1 MDYTIP
7 PDTIYNNDLFAMAPR
22 LWHWPSEL
30 AEKVKSIATGKSI
43 KVAIGDTGYTKHVDG
58 PEPIASKSFISGQSA
73 LRDGNGH
80 GTHCAGTALGRNG
93 IGVAPDADLIVFKC
107 LSDQGSGSST
117 GIAQGIRWAA
127 EQGADVIS
135 LSLGGG
141 GSDNETNRAID
152 YAFSLGCIVN
162 AAAGNAG
169 YNGANTIGWPGKY
182 EGCICC
188 GAYQASGQ
196 IANFSSGG
204 REIDWACPGQ
214 DIISFS
220 KNGSGY
226 TSMSGTSMATP
237 FGSGLLACIVE
248 VMRRQGKPQWTAA
261 KSVNEFFKAN
271 LKDAGAPG
279 FDPRFG
285 LGIPVADSLLQSL
298 LRSELV
304 LA

>member
-1 MDYTIP
+1 MDYFLP
-7 PDTIYNNDLFAMAPR
+7 PDLVVSDVVYASNVR
-22 LWHWPSEL
+22 LWHWPTEL
-30 AEKVKSIATGKSI
+30 AEKVGKFATGKGI
-43 KVAIGDTGYTKHVDG
+43 KIGIGDTGYTKHMDG
-58 PEPIASKSFISGQSA
+58 PAPIAAKSFIRGESTEDPQS
-73 LRDGNGH
+73 GH
-80 GTHCAGTALGRNG
+80 GTHVAGTSLGRNG
-93 IGVAPDADLIVFKC
+93 IGVAPDADLIVAKV
-107 LSDQGSGSST
+107 LSNGGSGSSA
-117 GIAQGIRWAA
+117 GIAQGIRWMAD
-127 EQGADVIS
+127 QGADVIN

-141 GSDNETNRAID
+141 GSDTETNRAID

-162 AAAGNAG
+162 AAAGNSG
-169 YNGANTIGWPGKY
+169 FNGANTIGWPARY
-182 EGCICC
+182 DGCLCC
-188 GAYQASGQ
+188 GAYRADGQ

-204 REIDWACPGQ
+204 KELDWACPGQ

-226 TSMSGTSMATP
+226 VSMSGTSMATP

-248 VMRRQGKPQWTAA
+248 VMRRQGKPQWKATDAVRA
-261 KSVNEFFKAN
+261 FFKAN

-285 LGIPVADSLLQSL
+285 YGIPVADSLLQSL

>member
-1 MDYTIP
+1 MEYFLP
-7 PDTIYNNDLFAMAPR
+7 PDLVVSDAIYANSVK

-30 AEKVKSIATGKSI
+30 AEKVKAIATGKGI
-43 KVAIGDTGYTKHVDG
+43 KIAIGDTGYTKHVDG
-58 PEPIASKSFISGQSA
+58 PEPIAAKSFISGQSA

-80 GTHCAGTALGRNG
+80 GTHVAGTALGRNG

-107 LSDQGSGSST
+107 LSDQGSGSSV
-117 GIAQGIRWAA
+117 GIANGIRWAA
-127 EQGADVIS
+127 DEGADIIS

-141 GSDNETNRAID
+141 GSDTATNQAID
-152 YAFSLGCIVN
+152 YAFSKGCIVN

-188 GAYQASGQ
+188 GAYQANGQ

-204 REIDWACPGQ
+204 REIDFACPGQ

-261 KSVNEFFKAN
+261 KSVNEFFKMN

-285 LGIPVADSLLQSL
+285 HGIPVADSLLQSL
-298 LRSELV
+298 LRSELL

>member
-1 MDYTIP
+1 MDYFLP
-7 PDTIYNNDLFAMAPR
+7 PDLVCGDVVYTSNVK
-22 LWHWPSEL
+22 LWHWPTEL
-30 AEKVKSIATGKSI
+30 AEKVGKIATGKGI

-58 PEPIASKSFISGQSA
+58 PTPIASRSFISGQSA

-127 EQGADVIS
+127 DQGADVIS

-141 GSDNETNRAID
+141 GSDAETNRAID

-162 AAAGNAG
+162 AAAGNSG
-169 YNGANTIGWPGKY
+169 YNGSNTIGWPARY
-182 EGCICC
+182 DGCLCC
-188 GAYQASGQ
+188 GAYRADGQ

-204 REIDWACPGQ
+204 REMDAAAPGQ

-220 KNGSGY
+220 RNGSGY
-226 TSMSGTSMATP
+226 VSMSGTSMATP
-237 FGSGLLACIVE
+237 FLSGVLALIVE
-248 VMRRQGKPQWTAA
+248 VMRRQGKPQW
-261 KSVNEFFKAN
+261 KSTDAVRAFFKAN
-271 LKDAGAPG
+271 LKDAGTPG

-285 LGIPVADSLLQSL
+285 HGIPVVDSLVQSL
-298 LRSELV
+298 LREELV
-304 LA
+304 YA